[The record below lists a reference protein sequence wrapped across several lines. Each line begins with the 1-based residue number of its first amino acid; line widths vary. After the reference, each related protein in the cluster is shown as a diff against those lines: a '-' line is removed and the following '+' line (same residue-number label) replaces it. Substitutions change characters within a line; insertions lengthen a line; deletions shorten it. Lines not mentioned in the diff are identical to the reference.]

1 MCNCKPTNLGLPEVL
16 AVHPSNAVNAPPTVQ
31 LLLPSQS
38 SILNQQDLVLSGPVQ
53 GSVSILRP
61 GSWLF
66 VHVSLNSPGMVEA
79 ESSVS
84 HLS

>member
-1 MCNCKPTNLGLPEVL
+1 M
-16 AVHPSNAVNAPPTVQ
+16 AVRPSNEVNAPPTVQ
-31 LLLPSQS
+31 FLLPSQS
-38 SILNQQDLVLSGPVQ
+38 SILDQQDLVLAGPVQ

-66 VHVSLNSPGMVEA
+66 VHVLLNSPGMVEA
-79 ESSVS
+79 DSSVS